1 MVLGAI
7 LKIELGR
14 DWSCTGCEDKRKAGV
29 RMTLRFNG
37 SDNKLTGLKS
47 GFLRNIDGFCD
58 ANETSKAQRNE
69 SRA

>member
-1 MVLGAI
+1 M
-7 LKIELGR
+7 KIELGR
-14 DWSCTGCEDKRKAGV
+14 DRSCAGCEDERKAGV
-29 RMTLRFNG
+29 RMTSRFNG

-47 GFLRNIDGFCD
+47 GFLRKIDGFCD